1 MLSLL
6 LILVFFFLQVIKL
19 NYVREQKI
27 VNENDRIQYFGDSF
41 NPFALK
47 SLDLHTHTDTHMY
60 VLHHML
66 SLHSQIE
73 GYSLDLLQFTLTA
86 LQVIT
91 SCRL

>member
-1 MLSLL
+1 M
-6 LILVFFFLQVIKL
+6 IKL

-66 SLHSQIE
+66 SFALTDRRIFFR
-73 GYSLDLLQFTLTA
+73 LLQFRLTA